1 MIDTIHSLVETVS
14 SLVESYSLYGIKLI
28 NLKGLTELVIRF
40 LFNFGVAILIIR
52 YLYYP
57 TTRRKDYLFT
67 FVMLSTTIFL
77 LIFMLESVKMKIGF
91 ALGLFAIFG
100 IIRYRTNPI
109 PIKEMTYLFVVIT
122 IAVIN
127 GMSSKKISY
136 VELLATNYIIV
147 FVVFVIEKLLL
158 LRHETSKRITYEKIE
173 LIKPE
178 KRKELIADLE
188 DRTGIKISRVEVGRI
203 NFLQDTARVKI
214 FFYESEQQNFLD
226 EDYYDDGDDD

>member
-1 MIDTIHSLVETVS
+1 MIDTILSLVEAGK
-14 SLVESYSLYGIKLI
+14 LYGIDLI
-28 NLKGLTELVIRF
+28 NPIGLTELFVRF
-40 LFNFGVAILIIR
+40 TFNLLVSTIIIR

-57 TTRRKDYLFT
+57 TTKRKDYLFT

-122 IAVIN
+122 VSVIN
-127 GMSSKKISY
+127 GMTSKKISY
-136 VELLATNYIIV
+136 AELITTNLIIV
-147 FVVFVIEKLLL
+147 SVVFIIEKLLL

-188 DRTGIKISRVEVGRI
+188 ERTGIKISRVEIGRI